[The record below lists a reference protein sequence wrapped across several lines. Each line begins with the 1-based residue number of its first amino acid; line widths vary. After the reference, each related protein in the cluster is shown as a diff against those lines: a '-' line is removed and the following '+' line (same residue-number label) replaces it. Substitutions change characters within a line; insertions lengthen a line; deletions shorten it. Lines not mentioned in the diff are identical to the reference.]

1 VIRAAAT
8 AAKAIIAFPLLIIV
22 LATASPGTPAQM
34 TGNAADLAGEP
45 TILARAD
52 IPAGYL
58 MLYIDAAQTCPGL
71 PWPVLAGI
79 GKVESDHGQSTL
91 PGVHTGANSAGAEG
105 PMQFL
110 PATFG
115 EFAVNADPGQP
126 LSPYNPADAI
136 YTAARM
142 LCADGA
148 HGGSTAGIERAIFA
162 YNHADWYVREVMT
175 WADMYAAQDGS
186 GHAATRPAQPT
197 SAQETSP

>member
-8 AAKAIIAFPLLIIV
+8 AAVIITALPLLVIV
-22 LATASPGTPAQM
+22 LVAASPDASVQV
-34 TGNAADLAGEP
+34 TGSADLPGEP
-45 TILARAD
+45 VTLGTAG
-52 IPAGYL
+52 IPADYL
-58 MLYIDAAQTCPGL
+58 ALYVGAARTCSGL

-110 PATFG
+110 PGTFG
-115 EFAVNADPGQP
+115 EFAVNADPGRP
-126 LSPYNPADAI
+126 LSPYDAADAI

-148 HGGSTAGIERAIFA
+148 RGGSLAGIKRAIFA
-162 YNHADWYVREVMT
+162 YNHADWYVTEVLA
-175 WADMYAAQDGS
+175 WAGMYAARDVS
-186 GHAATRPAQPT
+186 GPKVVHPAKPIA
-197 SAQETSP
+197 AQETSS

>member
-8 AAKAIIAFPLLIIV
+8 AAAIVTAFPLLVIV
-22 LATASPGTPAQM
+22 LVAASPDAAVQA
-34 TGNAADLAGEP
+34 TGSADLPGEP
-45 TILARAD
+45 ITVGTAG
-52 IPAGYL
+52 IPADYL
-58 MLYIDAAQTCPGL
+58 TLYVGAAKTCPGL

-110 PATFG
+110 PGTFA

-126 LSPYNPADAI
+126 LSPYDPADAI

-148 HGGSTAGIERAIFA
+148 RGGSAAGIERAIFA
-162 YNHADWYVREVMT
+162 YNHADWYVTEVLS
-175 WADMYAAQDGS
+175 WARKYAAQDGS
-186 GHAATRPAQPT
+186 GLGVTHPAKPI
-197 SAQETSP
+197 SAQEASL